1 MTIDRMDTHVEVAP
15 SPRGSSAAVPAGGP
29 GSPQVASPQ
38 GTLELRQALAPIIRQ
53 VIEEELAIRLR
64 IAGLR

>member
-1 MTIDRMDTHVEVAP
+1 MTIDHMDTRVDVTAT
-15 SPRGSSAAVPAGGP
+15 PRGSAAAPAGGP
-29 GSPQVASPQ
+29 ASPEAASPQ